1 MKKSDIPTLIE
12 VAGVA
17 LVTIGI
23 GLFSI
28 PVALIALGTFLVWIT
43 EKSN

>member
-17 LVTIGI
+17 FVTIGI
-23 GLFSI
+23 AMMSI
-28 PVALIALGTFLVWIT
+28 PLALIALGTFLVWIT

>member
-17 LVTIGI
+17 LVTVGI
-23 GLFSI
+23 GLLSI
-28 PVALIALGTFLVWIT
+28 PLALIALGTFLVWIT